1 MMKFFVPGRLCLFSE
16 HTDWAGHYR
25 TMNADIVLGR
35 AICISV
41 TRAFSLIY
49 YCILCLNK
57 QGGIA
62 DKKLQNLSFILI

>member
-1 MMKFFVPGRLCLFSE
+1 MMKYFVPGRLCLFGE
-16 HTDWAGHYR
+16 HTDWTGHYR

-35 AICISV
+35 TICISV

-57 QGGIA
+57 
-62 DKKLQNLSFILI
+62 